1 MQCSLFYV
9 EYEHRFQLAMMNGI
23 CFCISIK
30 KPRKIKAWTLY
41 TLYKYGDCAPRAH
54 PARAATRKT
63 LCIIG
68 NTSRYA
74 GRYQWKFAVT
84 DSILCL
90 WYNTLTFERYSRL
103 NKWQSI
109 MKLTSNQSYY
119 VMDGKTSLRLHSREG
134 WRGEVADMMLSSH
147 STAIRRPHIRL
158 PP

>member
-68 NTSRYA
+68 NIQVGTLDGTNGNFQLLIQFYV
-74 GRYQWKFAVT
+74 F
-84 DSILCL
+84 DIIL
-90 WYNTLTFERYSRL
+90 
-103 NKWQSI
+103 
-109 MKLTSNQSYY
+109 
-119 VMDGKTSLRLHSREG
+119 
-134 WRGEVADMMLSSH
+134 
-147 STAIRRPHIRL
+147 
-158 PP
+158 